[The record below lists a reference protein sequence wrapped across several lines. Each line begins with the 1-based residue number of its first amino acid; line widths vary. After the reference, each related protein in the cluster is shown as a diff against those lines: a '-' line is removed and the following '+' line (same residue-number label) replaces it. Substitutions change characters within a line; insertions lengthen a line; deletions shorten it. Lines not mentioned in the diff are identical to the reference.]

1 MPYATTSNLEINAV
15 QVGLFFIVI
24 AYLSQFI
31 QTQKNKWCFYSLIAI
46 LIGMSIRTYD
56 HVKKDRQTTLTVWF
70 VPKKSQI
77 TTRYGPGPEQPL
89 QVNNTAFSI
98 GHTRFLHIGQTAQL
112 NNSIREASK
121 VDILLISNRS
131 KSPISL
137 LAKHFTRALYVFDS
151 SIPLWKMESWKK
163 EAEGL
168 HLRHHFVS
176 QQGAFVHQSSNGKE
190 N

>member
-1 MPYATTSNLEINAV
+1 MPSI
-15 QVGLFFIVI
+15 
-24 AYLSQFI
+24 
-31 QTQKNKWCFYSLIAI
+31 KNSSVTGA
-46 LIGMSIRTYD
+46 
-56 HVKKDRQTTLTVWF
+56 
-70 VPKKSQI
+70 
-77 TTRYGPGPEQPL
+77 
-89 QVNNTAFSI
+89 
-98 GHTRFLHIGQTAQL
+98 
-112 NNSIREASK
+112 K
-121 VDILLISNRS
+121 VDILLISNLP

-137 LAKHFTRALYVFDS
+137 LAKQFKGSLYVFDS